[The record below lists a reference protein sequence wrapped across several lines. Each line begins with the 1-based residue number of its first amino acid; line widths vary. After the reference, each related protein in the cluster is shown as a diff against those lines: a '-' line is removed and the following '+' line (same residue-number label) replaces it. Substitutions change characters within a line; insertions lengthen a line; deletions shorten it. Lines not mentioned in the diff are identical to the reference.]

1 MDRSKEKFDTIE
13 IDDLTPIIEK
23 CDSIISE
30 LSIDYSE
37 INIYYKIRNTLTIL
51 VEIIKKR
58 EKMERQNKSELKGE
72 EFHEIKITED
82 NAKRYQ
88 TIWVK
93 KCWQFHN
100 LMVELNEITSEKFL
114 PEGVFNKVSP
124 SSSGHI

>member
-23 CDSIISE
+23 CECIISE

-37 INIYYKIRNTLTIL
+37 KNIYYKIRNTLTIL
-51 VEIIKKR
+51 VELIKKR
-58 EKMERQNKSELKGE
+58 EKMERQNKCELKGK